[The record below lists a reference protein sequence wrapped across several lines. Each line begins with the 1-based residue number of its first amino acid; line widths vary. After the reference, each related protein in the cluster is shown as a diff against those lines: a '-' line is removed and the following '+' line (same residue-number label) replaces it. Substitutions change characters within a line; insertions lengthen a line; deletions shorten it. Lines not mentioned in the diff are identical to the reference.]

1 MPELLSA
8 LHRKTIPGRHGA
20 TGGEAITLGT
30 RPLQGLWQ
38 LAGWDDFDAAAK
50 PALDHLGLDGLGDYR
65 TARAGERG
73 TAWRIAPDRMLIET
87 HADLSGFGSENLAVL
102 DLGHARTVITLQG
115 EAARTLLS
123 QVVAVDVSATA
134 LAPGMFLQT
143 GLHHVGVLIQCTGA
157 QSFDILAPA
166 TWAESVW
173 DVLYDNAL
181 PHGIRVPEAA

>member
-20 TGGEAITLGT
+20 TGGEAITLST

-50 PALDHLGLDGLGDYR
+50 PALDHLGLTGPGDYKC
-65 TARAGERG
+65 AQSGERG
-73 TAWRIAPDRMLIET
+73 TAWRIAPDKMLIET
-87 HADLSGFGSENLAVL
+87 NADLSGFGSDALAVL

-115 EAARTLLS
+115 DAARRLLS
-123 QVVAVDVSATA
+123 QVVAVDVSVAA
-134 LAPGMFLQT
+134 FAPGMFLQT
-143 GLHHVGVLIQCTGA
+143 GMHHVGVLIHCTGDL
-157 QSFDILAPA
+157 SFDILTPP

-173 DVLYDNAL
+173 NLLFDNAL
-181 PHGIRVPEAA
+181 PHGIQILEAA